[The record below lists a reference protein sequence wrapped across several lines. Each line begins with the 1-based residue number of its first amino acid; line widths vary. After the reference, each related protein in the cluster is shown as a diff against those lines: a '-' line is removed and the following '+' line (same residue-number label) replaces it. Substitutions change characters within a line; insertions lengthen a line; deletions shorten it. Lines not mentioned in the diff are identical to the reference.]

1 MNKKDNK
8 KIITVQLPTDLYE
21 QLAME
26 AEGKLLTLSAYVR
39 LLLIKN
45 HEYEKEEHKNK

>member
-21 QLAME
+21 QLSAE
-26 AEGKLLTLSAYVR
+26 AENQMLTLSAYVR
-39 LLLIKN
+39 LLLAKN
-45 HEYEKEEHKNK
+45 HGYKETKD